1 MALNNKIVH
10 KTYRLEGRTPFE
22 RVHGITPDI
31 SPFMDFAFYDKCFYI
46 IDKPGKFPLPKRRV
60 GRWLGPAKQITSD
73 LVYKVLDKRGLV
85 VITSSVYPIL
95 QVDLDSPGILDNI
108 KEYDEEIGRLIPKG
122 EIVPFQLEDV
132 ASPGPAPIPTGGRK
146 KTKDNLQV
154 QSHSV
159 SQVRTDKKKSND
171 ISQMR
176 SHAVSQVRT
185 DKFRSISGDEIV
197 GDGAQTVQHDWPSV
211 DGQG

>member
-1 MALNNKIVH
+1 
-10 KTYRLEGRTPFE
+10 
-22 RVHGITPDI
+22 
-31 SPFMDFAFYDKCFYI
+31 
-46 IDKPGKFPLPKRRV
+46 
-60 GRWLGPAKQITSD
+60 
-73 LVYKVLDKRGLV
+73 
-85 VITSSVYPIL
+85 
-95 QVDLDSPGILDNI
+95 
-108 KEYDEEIGRLIPKG
+108 
-122 EIVPFQLEDV
+122 V